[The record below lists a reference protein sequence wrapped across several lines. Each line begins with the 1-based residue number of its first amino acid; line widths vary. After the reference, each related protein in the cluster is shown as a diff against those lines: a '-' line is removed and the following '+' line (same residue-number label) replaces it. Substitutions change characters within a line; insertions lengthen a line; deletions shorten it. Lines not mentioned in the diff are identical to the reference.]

1 MKLNNIYMIY
11 KIFIFTLVFILYLN
25 NTLYFVHRDARATHS
40 SYNNKEQ
47 AKTCIIAQQDIG
59 FSKKARKSVKFNLE
73 NYDGNQNHSC

>member
-1 MKLNNIYMIY
+1 
-11 KIFIFTLVFILYLN
+11 
-25 NTLYFVHRDARATHS
+25 VHRDARATHS

-59 FSKKARKSVKFNLE
+59 FSKKTRKSIKFNLE